1 MTRWHLLDPS
11 GNVVA
16 TCEAESLFWAT
27 RRFAPLP
34 TTRHCV
40 VSAVSYGIGYKA
52 SIIGPRCVTCHVK
65 EPPPGHRKC
74 APCQR
79 AASKAKTMAER
90 RRINA
95 QLLTDADAKLKRK
108 AAKSQSAKL
117 GWQRFKVERP
127 EQFEL
132 FRQDISRKMKAAR
145 NPTRRAY
152 LERLRDHYQRK
163 AMERAS

>member
-1 MTRWHLLDPS
+1 VTRWHLLDPS
-11 GNVVA
+11 GTVVA

-52 SIIGPRCVTCHVK
+52 STIGPRCVTCHVK
-65 EPPPGHRKC
+65 EPPPGHKKC

-79 AASKAKTMAER
+79 ASAKAKTMAER

-95 QLLTDADAKLKRK
+95 DLMTDADALLKHK
-108 AAKSQSAKL
+108 AAKSQSAKI
-117 GWQRFKVERP
+117 GWNRFKREQP

-132 FRQDISRKMKAAR
+132 FREKMSERMKVAR
-145 NPTRRAY
+145 DKKRTRY
-152 LERLRDHYQRK
+152 LERLRQYYQRK
-163 AMERAS
+163 AQERSA